1 MVEKIEPKAACPVC
15 RAMQK
20 LDESEAVRH
29 FRNARKEMLMGV
41 QSLIQLCVDRLDAKT
56 AEPASGPAR
65 KVEIS

>member
-15 RAMQK
+15 RAIQK

-29 FRNARKEMLMGV
+29 FRTARKEMLMGV
-41 QSLIQLCVDRLDAKT
+41 QSLLQICIDRLDAKT
-56 AEPASGPAR
+56 APQAPAR